1 MRSVRGAYRMLG
13 QGLDESYVI
22 VPKHMKYKTN
32 VKSVKILGGVAK
44 DRVFVWHDYGP
55 KWNGQVATDCYEG
68 PLANGCRKA
77 FPRSRASK
85 VLEDN
90 DPTGF
95 KSNKGFAAKRA
106 AKLTSF
112 DIPKRSPDLN
122 VLDYTIWK
130 QVNNWTRRQDQKFSK
145 SKRETRDAYIA
156 RLRRAAMSLPGSV
169 VRRSIG
175 NMKWRCEKIY
185 RAKGGHIEEGGRHK

>member
-1 MRSVRGAYRMLG
+1 M
-13 QGLDESYVI
+13 
-22 VPKHMKYKTN
+22 
-32 VKSVKILGGVAK
+32 
-44 DRVFVWHDYGP
+44 
-55 KWNGQVATDCYEG
+55 
-68 PLANGCRKA
+68 ANGCRKV
-77 FPRSRASK
+77 FPRSRAFK
-85 VLEDN
+85 VLEDS
-90 DPTGF
+90 DPTRF
-95 KSNKGFAAKRA
+95 KSNKSFAAKRA
-106 AKLTSF
+106 AKITSF

-130 QVNNWTRRQDQKFSK
+130 QVNNRMRRQEPKFPK

-156 RLRRAAMSLPGSV
+156 RLRRAAMSLPRSV